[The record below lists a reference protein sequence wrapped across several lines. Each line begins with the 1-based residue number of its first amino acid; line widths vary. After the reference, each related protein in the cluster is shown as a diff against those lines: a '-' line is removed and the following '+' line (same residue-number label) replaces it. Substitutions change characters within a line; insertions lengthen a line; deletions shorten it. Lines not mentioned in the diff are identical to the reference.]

1 MALVG
6 SVERSARLL
15 IAAAALVLPAESS
28 LYIFP
33 FASSAKAVVAV
44 VALHEALD
52 ELLGEVVLDVVLEL
66 VEGELGVAAEG
77 VPE

>member
-1 MALVG
+1 
-6 SVERSARLL
+6 
-15 IAAAALVLPAESS
+15 

-44 VALHEALD
+44 VALQEALD
-52 ELLGEVVLDVVLEL
+52 ELVLDVVLEL
-66 VEGELGVAAEG
+66 VDGEAGVAAED